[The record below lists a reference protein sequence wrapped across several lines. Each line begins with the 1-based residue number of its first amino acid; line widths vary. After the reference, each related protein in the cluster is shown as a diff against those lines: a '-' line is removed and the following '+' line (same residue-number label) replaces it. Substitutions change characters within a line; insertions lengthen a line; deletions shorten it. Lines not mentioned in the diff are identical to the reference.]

1 MFTVLY
7 RWRVKPEL
15 EKQFVESW
23 SVITAHYR
31 ENFEGARGSRLH
43 RGSDGSW
50 YAYAQWQSDEH
61 RQNAFNNRPDLPER
75 AKLIE
80 SIEENF
86 PEIRLE
92 IVSDLLAPAEKK

>member
-7 RWRVKPEL
+7 CWRIKPGL
-15 EKQFVESW
+15 EKQFVENW
-23 SVITAHYR
+23 SAITKNFR

-43 RGSDGSW
+43 RGSDGLW

-80 SIEENF
+80 AIEESF

-92 IVSDLLAPAEKK
+92 IVSDLLAQIEKK